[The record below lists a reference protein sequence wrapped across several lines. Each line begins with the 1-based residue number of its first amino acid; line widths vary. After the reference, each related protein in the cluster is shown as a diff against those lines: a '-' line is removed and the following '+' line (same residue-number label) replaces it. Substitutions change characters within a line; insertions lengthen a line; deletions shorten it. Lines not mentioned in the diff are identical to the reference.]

1 MEEDVIDYLEIHNC
15 AMASVNEL
23 NDGQQDEQSDTD
35 WQRRIEA
42 NVDHLIVT
50 LEYNWPEEFDLTPF
64 QEALAAHQ
72 N

>member
-1 MEEDVIDYLEIHNC
+1 MEEDVIDYLEIYNS